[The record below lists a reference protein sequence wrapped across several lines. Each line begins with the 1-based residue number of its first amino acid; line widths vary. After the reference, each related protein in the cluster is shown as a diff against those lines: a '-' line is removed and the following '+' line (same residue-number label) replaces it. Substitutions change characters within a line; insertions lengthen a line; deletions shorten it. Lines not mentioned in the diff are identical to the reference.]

1 MDTTKNILWFKTV
14 IEPTLKGYEVKYR
27 SYDDGDFGSLN
38 QIEFNSKE
46 KGGNIDFW
54 GLGYLGI
61 FLWDYQKEEEIMNIL
76 LEPNQEE
83 EKEKFV
89 ESLLKLLKQESLI

>member
-1 MDTTKNILWFKTV
+1 MDSTKNILWFKAN
-14 IEPTLKGYEVKYR
+14 IEPTLEGFEIKYC

-38 QIEFNSKE
+38 QIEFNSKG

-61 FLWDYQKEEEIMNIL
+61 FLWDYQKEEEIMNVL
-76 LEPNQEE
+76 LDPNQEL
-83 EKEKFV
+83 EKEKAF
-89 ESLLKLLKQESLI
+89 EDFQNFLK

>member
-1 MDTTKNILWFKTV
+1 MDTNKNILWFKTV
-14 IEPTLKGYEVKYR
+14 IEPTLKGYEVEYR
-27 SYDDGDFGSLN
+27 FYDDGDFGSLN

-54 GLGYLGI
+54 GLGYVGI

-83 EKEKFV
+83 EKEKFI
-89 ESLLKLLKQESLI
+89 ESLLRLLKQKSLI

>member
-14 IEPTLKGYEVKYR
+14 IEPTLKDYEVEYR

-54 GLGYLGI
+54 GLGYVGV
-61 FLWDYQKEEEIMNIL
+61 FLWDYQKDEEIMNVL
-76 LEPNQEE
+76 LDPNQEL
-83 EKEKFV
+83 EKEKAF
-89 ESLLKLLKQESLI
+89 ENFQNFLK